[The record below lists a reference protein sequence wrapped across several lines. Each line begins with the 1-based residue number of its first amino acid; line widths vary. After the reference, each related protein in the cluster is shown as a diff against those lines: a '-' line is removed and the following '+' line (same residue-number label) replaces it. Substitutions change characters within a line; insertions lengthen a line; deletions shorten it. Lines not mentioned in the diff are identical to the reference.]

1 MRNYERNVDGKLSE
15 KDIDEI
21 VAATVADSRMEG
33 LETPDDE
40 IGKLKELMRG
50 DISEAEYKAW
60 VLEKAGV
67 RA

>member
-1 MRNYERNVDGKLSE
+1 MRNYERNADGKLSE
-15 KDIDEI
+15 KDISEI
-21 VAATVADSRMEG
+21 VDATVADSRMEG
-33 LETPDDE
+33 LETPGDE
-40 IGKLKELMRG
+40 VEKLKALMRG